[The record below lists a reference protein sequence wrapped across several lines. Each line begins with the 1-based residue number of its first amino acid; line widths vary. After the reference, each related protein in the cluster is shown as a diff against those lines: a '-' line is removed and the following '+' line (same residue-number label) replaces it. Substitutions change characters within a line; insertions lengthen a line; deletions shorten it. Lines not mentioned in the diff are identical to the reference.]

1 MFTIRQP
8 EEKGEPNGQ
17 FPYSEMDI
25 GMPGMPSSKVPKV
38 KPDPFQATLRP
49 LSLLGSLLVGEMLV
63 TSATKGRPSKLG
75 TECRTG
81 FSIECGLYCIILL
94 LATRGYSQTSNI
106 LPEWKD
112 HFKVT
117 PVIANCIFERG
128 IENAS
133 GRDEKNLYQFRSQAN
148 GFMIREIRSLDE
160 ARSEHTAIMNVYAGH
175 FESNY
180 WAIGPGEILRYF
192 PNAERMMKERNN
204 GDAALVYTAE
214 TRIYSALYY
223 GINGL
228 DPTTV
233 KWPEETKFTAAA
245 MSGESLSGEVLQA
258 SRGRPTVLEW
268 HFERRPET
276 HFILEYAYDRQLDL
290 SYYPSDI
297 RLYRREGTKEKTLSA
312 THKILVLDTS
322 AAPLRQK
329 VFDPTSYVGSRVV
342 TVVFTNNDIYTAG
355 QRGNLTKVL
364 AVSAQP
370 LDVPAKGAT
379 KMLRLFLVGFLVFSL
394 IGPYLIWRR
403 YRNKN
408 NKQKE

>member
-1 MFTIRQP
+1 M
-8 EEKGEPNGQ
+8 EEKGNQMATAPIPKHGFSSPAAMEGNYPSTAFKGSPEFDVPRQRLNVCRYSGLTPFRPGIFVALVLNVALFSFVTPSDGQ
-17 FPYSEMDI
+17 
-25 GMPGMPSSKVPKV
+25 VPKI
-38 KPDPFQATLRP
+38 
-49 LSLLGSLLVGEMLV
+49 S
-63 TSATKGRPSKLG
+63 
-75 TECRTG
+75 
-81 FSIECGLYCIILL
+81 
-94 LATRGYSQTSNI
+94 
-106 LPEWKD
+106 PEWKA

-117 PVIANCIFERG
+117 PVIANCIFERR

-148 GFMIREIRSLDE
+148 AFMIREIQSLDQ
-160 ARSEHTAIMNVYAGH
+160 ARSDHTAIMSVYAGH

-192 PNAERMMKERNN
+192 PNAERMMKERKN

-297 RLYRREGTKEKTLSA
+297 RLYRGEGTKGKTLSA

-322 AAPLRQK
+322 AAPLRQQ
-329 VFDPTSYVGSRVV
+329 VFDATSYLGSRVV
-342 TVVFTNNDIYTAG
+342 TVVFTNNDIYTVG

-364 AVSAQP
+364 PVSAQP
-370 LDVPAKGAT
+370 IEVKANRAT
-379 KMLRLFLVGFLVFSL
+379 KTVRLLLMSFLMLSL
-394 IGPYLIWRR
+394 IVPFFFWRQHK
-403 YRNKN
+403 NKQN
-408 NKQKE
+408 NKRKNGQ